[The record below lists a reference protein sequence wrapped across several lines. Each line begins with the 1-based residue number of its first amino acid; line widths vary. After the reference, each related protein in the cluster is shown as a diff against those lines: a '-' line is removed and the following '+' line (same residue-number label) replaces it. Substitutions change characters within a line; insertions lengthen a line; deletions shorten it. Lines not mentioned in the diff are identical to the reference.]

1 MFGLLTTPRRLKEV
15 YDNNREI
22 TKLPVFFLSN
32 FDMSSHLGFSMF
44 MALNLFPSYLF
55 WFLSFFFSF
64 EENF

>member
-1 MFGLLTTPRRLKEV
+1 MFGFLTTSRRLKEV

-44 MALNLFPSYLF
+44 MVLNLFPS
-55 WFLSFFFSF
+55 
-64 EENF
+64 